1 MQRISARQ
9 CTLGGSVRF
18 DGIGVHSASPVTLSI
33 DPAPADSG
41 YQIARILEDDSV
53 VGPVRVDFSR
63 VTRTTLCTTI
73 DLGDS
78 ISVSTVEHVIS
89 ALSGLGIDN
98 AIITLDGPECP
109 ILDGSA
115 APFVEAIVEQGLQVQ
130 AAKRKYIRILRTV
143 TVRNNDSFAAL
154 EPYNGRSLDLE
165 IDFDNTIIGR
175 QRMIFEWTPR
185 RYVEDVSAARTF
197 GFMKDAKVLRQ
208 AGYALGSSLENSI
221 ALEENKMLNTSP
233 LRFEDE
239 FVRHKLL
246 DAVGDL
252 ALGGMPFYGR
262 FRSYK
267 GGHALN
273 ALVLTSLFANDAN
286 YEIVSADDLPLEFDA
301 LDDLPAG
308 LEVKSYLR
316 SVG

>member
-1 MQRISARQ
+1 MHKISARQ
-9 CTLGGSVRF
+9 CTLKGAVRF
-18 DGIGVHSASPVTLSI
+18 DGIGVHSARPATLRI
-33 DPAPADSG
+33 EPAAANSG
-41 YQIARILEDDSV
+41 FQIARIMGDGRV
-53 VGPVRVDFSR
+53 VGPVEVKFPR

-73 DLGDS
+73 DLGE
-78 ISVSTVEHVIS
+78 SVSVATIEHVIS
-89 ALSGLGIDN
+89 ALSGIGVDN
-98 AIITLDGPECP
+98 ALITLNGEECP
-109 ILDGSA
+109 IMDGSS
-115 APFVEAIVEQGLQVQ
+115 APFVEAILAQGLQVQ
-130 AAKRKYIRILRTV
+130 PAMRKYIKILRTV

-165 IDFDNTIIGR
+165 IDFDNEIIGR

-197 GFMKDAKVLRQ
+197 GFMKDAHVLRQ
-208 AGYALGSSLENSI
+208 AGYALGSSMENSI
-221 ALEENKMLNTSP
+221 ALEDDRILNP
-233 LRFEDE
+233 GKLRFQDE

-246 DAVGDL
+246 DAIGDL

-273 ALVLTSLFANDAN
+273 ALVLTSLFANEAN
-286 YEIVSADDLPLEFDA
+286 YEIVSADSLPVAFDA
-301 LDDLPAG
+301 LDDLPG
-308 LEVKSYLR
+308 ELEVTPYLR